1 MLRDAAISS
10 LPAAPA
16 VPVPP
21 DGPAE
26 REHRHVFTAMASPNE
41 IVLAGVPPAQAA
53 DACAFAEAE
62 VRRIERKYSRY
73 RDDSVISAINARA
86 GRGGVT
92 VDAETAHLLDFAAEL
107 HRQSDGL
114 FDLTSG
120 CLRRAWDFKAGRE
133 PSPDVLALQL
143 ARIGWHRAQWDGRA
157 IALPQAGME
166 IDFGGIGKEYAAD
179 RAVTVLRE
187 LGFRHGFVNLGG
199 DLRVLG
205 PRPDGQPWVFAVQ
218 HPRREHEVCARIALS
233 SGALATSGDY
243 ERFFIAA
250 DGRRCCHILDPR
262 TGQPVRH
269 WQAVSVVA
277 PLCIAAGALATMA
290 MLIGAPAAT
299 RLSTPGVGFLLIDA
313 DGQRHTHDPEQLLQT
328 PAAGPATPSPITT
341 AITASLRTEPGLPSA
356 SLPSFTSSTPS

>member
-1 MLRDAAISS
+1 MLRDATTS
-10 LPAAPA
+10 LPSAAAAPTA
-16 VPVPP
+16 PLPP

-26 REHRHVFTAMASPNE
+26 REHRHAFTAMASPNE

-92 VDAETAHLLDFAAEL
+92 VDAETAHLLDFAVEL

-133 PSPDVLALQL
+133 PSPDALALQL
-143 ARIGWHRAQWDGRA
+143 ARIGWHRVQWDGRA

-179 RAVTVLRE
+179 RAVAVLRE
-187 LGFRHGFVNLGG
+187 LGLRHGFVNLGG

-205 PRPDGQPWVFAVQ
+205 PRPDGQPWVFAIR
-218 HPRREHEVCARIALS
+218 HPRREHEVCARIALG

-250 DGRRCCHILDPR
+250 DGRRCCHILNPR

-313 DGQRHTHDPEQLLQT
+313 DGHRHTHDPEQLLHT
-328 PAAGPATPSPITT
+328 PAGGLATPSSN
-341 AITASLRTEPGLPSA
+341 ASAPALHAT
-356 SLPSFTSSTPS
+356 SLPSTTSSTPS

>member
-1 MLRDAAISS
+1 
-10 LPAAPA
+10 
-16 VPVPP
+16 
-21 DGPAE
+21 
-26 REHRHVFTAMASPNE
+26 MASPNE
-41 IVLAGVPPAQAA
+41 IVLGGVAADRAA
-53 DACAFAEAE
+53 DACEAAEAE

-92 VDAETAHLLDFAAEL
+92 VDAETAQLLDFAAEL

-133 PSPDVLALQL
+133 PTPDALAVQL
-143 ARIGWHRAQWDGRA
+143 ARIGWHRVQWDGRA

-179 RAVTVLRE
+179 RAVAALRG
-187 LGFRHGFVNLGG
+187 LGVRHGFVNLGG

-205 PRPDGQPWVFAVQ
+205 PRPDGRPWVFAVR
-218 HPRREHEVCARIALS
+218 HPRREDEVCARIALS
-233 SGALATSGDY
+233 DGALATSGDY
-243 ERFFIAA
+243 ERFFITP

-290 MLIGAPAAT
+290 MLIGAQAAQ
-299 RLSTPGVGFLLIDA
+299 RLSTPGVGFLLIDG
-313 DGQRHTHDPEQLLQT
+313 DGRLQSHDPERLLQH
-328 PAAGPATPSPITT
+328 PAPHSP
-341 AITASLRTEPGLPSA
+341 
-356 SLPSFTSSTPS
+356 